1 MKRWNIGKYMSLDKI
16 KQTLITYNHLKHNFS
31 KLLILNKNELWRNK
45 GIIKI
50 YEKQK
55 L

>member
-1 MKRWNIGKYMSLDKI
+1 MSLDKI
-16 KQTLITYNHLKHNFS
+16 KQTLIIYNHLKRNFS

>member
-16 KQTLITYNHLKHNFS
+16 KQTLIAYNHLKHNFS

-50 YEKQK
+50 YGKQK